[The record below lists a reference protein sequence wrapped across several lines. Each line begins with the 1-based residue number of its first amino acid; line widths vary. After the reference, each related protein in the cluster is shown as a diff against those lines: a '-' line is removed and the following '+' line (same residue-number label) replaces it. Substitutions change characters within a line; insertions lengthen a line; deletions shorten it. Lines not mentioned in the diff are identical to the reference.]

1 MKQDI
6 QSVVVK
12 KSHTRV
18 RRHAGRPR
26 KSYTGLAG
34 QKRDSL
40 TAKGKVFFVKE
51 KRGITYAHILC
62 VCDCGRHSTP
72 RVANFLDGNS
82 KTCDHAARNRFIS
95 YHEEK
100 EAQLPSAVV
109 KELGDTYYPKGA
121 TDYPDKHRR
130 RIALAAMN
138 DIPVAT
144 FDFAM
149 CNYRQMKGWVDDTV
163 AKAALKG
170 KTVVKATV
178 KAAPEAPPKA
188 AAKAAN
194 RAWIALICRVSR
206 QTRKVAFVSVKDA
219 WKDFYRYAR
228 EEEINSQREED
239 RRVREVKKADMEY
252 IRECLNG
259 RSVWATHI

>member
-1 MKQDI
+1 
-6 QSVVVK
+6 
-12 KSHTRV
+12 
-18 RRHAGRPR
+18 
-26 KSYTGLAG
+26 
-34 QKRDSL
+34 
-40 TAKGKVFFVKE
+40 
-51 KRGITYAHILC
+51 
-62 VCDCGRHSTP
+62 
-72 RVANFLDGNS
+72 
-82 KTCDHAARNRFIS
+82 
-95 YHEEK
+95 
-100 EAQLPSAVV
+100 V

-121 TDYPDKHRR
+121 FDYPDKHRR

-228 EEEINSQREED
+228 EEEVNFRREED
-239 RRVREVKKADMEY
+239 RRVREAEKADREY
-252 IRECLNG
+252 MRGCLHG
-259 RSVWATHI
+259 RSVWAMGRSGSERS

>member
-95 YHEEK
+95 YHDEK
-100 EAQLPSAVV
+100 AAQLPPALV

-121 TDYPDKHRR
+121 FDYPDKHRR

-178 KAAPEAPPKA
+178 KAAPEAPP
-188 AAKAAN
+188 KAAN